1 MFPVVFIAAMD
12 FDYFNFSGF
21 WFVDNKNSKQTVVL
35 LKVILVSKPFTVLYE
50 TEVQKQMKLS
60 VVVREEFDKIAP
72 KIIENMKKSESLVQ
86 AL

>member
-1 MFPVVFIAAMD
+1 MFPVVFIAVMD

-21 WFVDNKNSKQTVVL
+21 WFVDNKNSKQTVIL
-35 LKVILVSKPFTVLYE
+35 LKVILVSKPFTELYE

-60 VVVREEFDKIAP
+60 VVVREEFAKIAP